1 MPKGRSG
8 GDTKL
13 THASRAVPLSADT
26 MAEDNGGELKPH
38 FITPQPILLET
49 NVDKLLARSLPPPLP
64 SPSLKPRK
72 TSVSARASPIVAQV
86 SAPSARKLSKAQQRK
101 ELMEGTGH
109 ASPPPPAQ
117 QQHGTEHKS
126 LHDEA
131 DDDDDDFSRVRA
143 RSRRQGSQFDDVQ
156 PRRRATGGLPEPPNG
171 SACGRGS
178 PSSAASSP
186 PTAGKNADS
195 KMAVGGAQQQQQQR
209 QQQQQPMDMP
219 VNDEQAWHEFVL
231 EENYSVLATK
241 GILQR
246 ITEFNEAHKSIQIL
260 KMQNSAIEAI
270 DSLNAEI
277 HGMDQME
284 IERERERMGIKKKK
298 STRRVGKKGRS
309 PSQGYDEGDGVD
321 DNDSVDEE
329 ESGVAVAGSA
339 SGAGTGAGGGGAG
352 ISRSTTETYS
362 DSDDFETVGSSTE
375 STPEQ
380 SGGSSKGRRNKNKPP
395 PKLKNFFKS
404 GFIVQMRRQMKKHI
418 NELCKRDYPRV
429 RFNGRCH
436 VNFLHGEE
444 LMRKKEY
451 VSEVTLK
458 NIGVRTA
465 HVQLQQFGTSPRDSQ
480 FQLSLEPKSFE
491 IAKGKKQV
499 VTVTLVV
506 HSSRA
511 RVSEVVGVEI
521 GWRTN
526 SKEAKTKD
534 KSGLRF
540 PRRLCIYVSA
550 LGEPAVFG
558 VPLAQVEMVPW
569 TPQRPDSRCRGGQV
583 PKVLVDL
590 KEYLIRTGGLEQEG
604 IFRKAPGDVETQQV
618 CCLVVHFAQTCS

>member
-1 MPKGRSG
+1 
-8 GDTKL
+8 
-13 THASRAVPLSADT
+13 
-26 MAEDNGGELKPH
+26 
-38 FITPQPILLET
+38 
-49 NVDKLLARSLPPPLP
+49 
-64 SPSLKPRK
+64 
-72 TSVSARASPIVAQV
+72 
-86 SAPSARKLSKAQQRK
+86 
-101 ELMEGTGH
+101 
-109 ASPPPPAQ
+109 
-117 QQHGTEHKS
+117 
-126 LHDEA
+126 
-131 DDDDDDFSRVRA
+131 
-143 RSRRQGSQFDDVQ
+143 
-156 PRRRATGGLPEPPNG
+156 
-171 SACGRGS
+171 
-178 PSSAASSP
+178 
-186 PTAGKNADS
+186 
-195 KMAVGGAQQQQQQR
+195 
-209 QQQQQPMDMP
+209 
-219 VNDEQAWHEFVL
+219 
-231 EENYSVLATK
+231 
-241 GILQR
+241 
-246 ITEFNEAHKSIQIL
+246 
-260 KMQNSAIEAI
+260 
-270 DSLNAEI
+270 
-277 HGMDQME
+277 
-284 IERERERMGIKKKK
+284 
-298 STRRVGKKGRS
+298 
-309 PSQGYDEGDGVD
+309 
-321 DNDSVDEE
+321 
-329 ESGVAVAGSA
+329 
-339 SGAGTGAGGGGAG
+339 
-352 ISRSTTETYS
+352 
-362 DSDDFETVGSSTE
+362 
-375 STPEQ
+375 
-380 SGGSSKGRRNKNKPP
+380 
-395 PKLKNFFKS
+395 
-404 GFIVQMRRQMKKHI
+404 MRRQMKKHI

-604 IFRKAPGDVETQQV
+604 IFRKAPGDVETQQAKRALNRGIFEPEEFDNPQLYAHLIKLWFRELTTPV
-618 CCLVVHFAQTCS
+618 LQNTNEEELILCKELPACLKIVDALPPQSRFVVAVSRT